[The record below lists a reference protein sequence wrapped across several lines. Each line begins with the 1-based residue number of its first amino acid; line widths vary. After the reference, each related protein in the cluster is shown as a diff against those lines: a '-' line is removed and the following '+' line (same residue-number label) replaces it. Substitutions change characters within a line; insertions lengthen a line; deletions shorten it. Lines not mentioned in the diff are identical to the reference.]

1 MKKDDITIE
10 MSRLARVK
18 DALLVVDNDDVLEER
33 LEVAKELIDELQN
46 DPDFDIRF
54 FRASVLEHAY
64 GIYDDGKELK
74 IDELQIEQNIMLEKI
89 EKRDDIER
97 IIFNKLDDF
106 VNENLADD
114 VRKAALELHFVYK
127 DYFEVIE
134 KRYFYTPGEKLPD
147 DIWNIIVKSDKRL
160 TEVWDIFTDEF
171 DCILDDENVI
181 RKW

>member
-134 KRYFYTPGEKLPD
+134 KK
-147 DIWNIIVKSDKRL
+147 
-160 TEVWDIFTDEF
+160 IF
-171 DCILDDENVI
+171 LYS
-181 RKW
+181 R